1 MLTTEELNIAIEE
14 LLVKARSVFDK
25 YDGAFTAIGTQ
36 KDGAVSELNALHTQL
51 MDDLQALAN
60 GVGLEHEWD
69 GTSVRFKQ
77 NDGTW
82 GSWVN
87 LQAPSSFDYEQAG
100 NPGVN
105 TNPTTANAKWLNIST
120 AELFVCTDN
129 TTDANIW
136 IGSAGT
142 TVQPNALP
150 TNPTNSFPANLY
162 NNQTYSHTFGGATDS
177 DGTITHYVVDQ
188 ISSANLTV
196 ATAEVAAGSAHE
208 FNIADIASDE
218 TVTFRVRSKDDYGS
232 YSIGI
237 TVTVQLKLSSIGVPG
252 TAGFGVGIAPDS
264 LVTAFNLT
272 PMTGYSDPTHDNYG
286 NYTDASGSVLCYIP
300 KHYVKKTH
308 DTAAPYNGLR
318 IDISGGADV
327 GYALPRCFVNNGV
340 EVAGIFVDKFQLGK
354 EGTVGVSK
362 RNLDPVST
370 NSAHNPISAL
380 TANGQSPAQQYDGM
394 YAAVKSRGD
403 NYSLES
409 IFVFTMLA
417 DLADSH
423 YQACFRA
430 GDFSSCA
437 WADVAPY
444 QPKGCNNNAL
454 ADNDDASVTY
464 TGSGYSN
471 CGLTGGVPDAVF
483 AKITHNGQKCGVA
496 DLNGNMWEVVA
507 GYITD
512 ASGNHF
518 VLKESVD
525 IKSLTASAAYDTA
538 NYDAITIPLTLDNT
552 QVAFGNGTNQFFSG
566 STDRNSDAYRLDNI
580 GLPMAD
586 TAVSSAGTARYG
598 QDGFWRYQTNS
609 LCPIA
614 GGNWIDAALSGVR
627 ARYLSSP
634 RADSST
640 VVGGRACL
648 IPSVAG

>member
-25 YDGAFTAIGTQ
+25 YDGAFAAIGTQ
-36 KDGAVSELNALHTQL
+36 KDGALAELENYHAQL
-51 MDDLQALAN
+51 RADLESIA
-60 GVGLEHEWD
+60 G
-69 GTSVRFKQ
+69 
-77 NDGTW
+77 
-82 GSWVN
+82 
-87 LQAPSSFDYEQAG
+87 FDYVSDL
-100 NPGVN
+100 NPSEN
-105 TNPTTANAKWLNIST
+105 TNPGKDNAIWFNYQTL
-120 AELFVCTDN
+120 ELFVCQSN
-129 TTDANIW
+129 TISQNVWVGNNNTV
-136 IGSAGT
+136 IGT
-142 TVQPNALP
+142 LP
-150 TNPTNSFPANLY
+150 F
-162 NNQTYSHTFGGATDS
+162 
-177 DGTITHYVVDQ
+177 I
-188 ISSANLTV
+188 
-196 ATAEVAAGSAHE
+196 E
-208 FNIADIASDE
+208 
-218 TVTFRVRSKDDYGS
+218 
-232 YSIGI
+232 
-237 TVTVQLKLSSIGVPG
+237 PG
-252 TAGFGVGIAPDS
+252 DFGFGVGVAPSS
-264 LVTAFNLT
+264 LANSFGLIPMEGCFNRYH
-272 PMTGYSDPTHDNYG
+272 PNYG
-286 NYTDASGSVLCYIP
+286 NYKDPSGSIMVFIP
-300 KHYVKKTH
+300 KHYVKKTN

-318 IDISGGADV
+318 VDISGGADA
-327 GYALPRCFVNNGV
+327 GFALPRCFVNNGV

-417 DLADSH
+417 DLADAH

-566 STDRNSDAYRLDNI
+566 STDRNSDAYKLDNI

-598 QDGFWRYQTNS
+598 QDGFWRYQTA
-609 LCPIA
+609 LMCPIA
-614 GGNWIDAALSGVR
+614 GGHWNNAALSGVR
-627 ARYLSSP
+627 ARSLNNTRTTSYT
-634 RADSST
+634 A
-640 VVGGRACL
+640 VGGRACL